1 MLFRSQQGFD
11 ITTVPS
17 AQYLLQVV
25 LALYVPYT
33 FVSPLIGVFI
43 DRFERRRVLGG
54 TALATAALTG
64 LVAVGIMAPLR
75 GGSTEGNV
83 VATAALVLGMLVMQA
98 CVRITLAVKSAALP
112 EVVGGKDLLNGNG
125 LSQAGGAL
133 FQVLGAGLAFGFGAL
148 FPSWLVVVLGSATL
162 VVASAV
168 ARRIRRLEVVPHT
181 TTFLQEVRRVAGDVG
196 RGVREVASRPPA
208 AFGLSAFQMLRYQFW
223 GFALM
228 VFALYARSLV
238 ASGSAD
244 TLALGIVGGGGFLGG
259 ALGLVVAQ
267 RWKDTVPPA
276 RLLVGSMV
284 ALGAGTI
291 VFGFLTSLAGFAALL
306 FCGFAAFFLGKISA
320 DTIMQQSMPDDF
332 RGRAFALF
340 DIAYNLGFII
350 PALVLVAVW
359 ADERVRTILVGS
371 GIVFLGLTVFVARW
385 ADRKSTRLNSS
396 HT

>member
-1 MLFRSQQGFD
+1 MPQSLQR
-11 ITTVPS
+11 
-17 AQYLLQVV
+17 ALLASI
-25 LALYVPYT
+25 LTA
-33 FVSPLIGVFI
+33 
-43 DRFERRRVLGG
+43 
-54 TALATAALTG
+54 ALAAALTNVAGLQATCQFGRGTSDSPWLVDIRLQPLKTGDAVVFRDAYGEESLGLLDGRTYYVRNRGDSSFQLAATPDGPALTG

-133 FQVLGAGLAFGFGAL
+133 FQVLGAGLAFGFGAV

-259 ALGLVVAQ
+259 ALGLTAAPHTFALEANYPNPFNPSTSVAFSVDARSLVTLRVYNVLGQ
-267 RWKDTVPPA
+267 EVA
-276 RLLVGSMV
+276 RLVDGVQS
-284 ALGAGTI
+284 AGRYE
-291 VFGFLTSLAGFAALL
+291 VRWNGRNDAGLDL
-306 FCGFAAFFLGKISA
+306 S
-320 DTIMQQSMPDDF
+320 
-332 RGRAFALF
+332 
-340 DIAYNLGFII
+340 
-350 PALVLVAVW
+350 
-359 ADERVRTILVGS
+359 S
-371 GIVFLGLTVFVARW
+371 GIYFYRLHAGSFV
-385 ADRKSTRLNSS
+385 DVKKMLYLK
-396 HT
+396 